1 MNARDFIGIPQGK
14 IFMMHSSAT
23 RNLESQQDDKMG
35 EKNEAFMEK
44 SSHGVAQV

>member
-1 MNARDFIGIPQGK
+1 MNATDVIGIPQGK
-14 IFMMHSSAT
+14 IFMMHPSAI
-23 RNLESQQDDKMG
+23 RNLESKQDDME